1 MRHLLLISML
11 LLGSSWALAQDS
23 NASTPSQSGPSH
35 ATAESAGSQ
44 QMIKGCLSG
53 SDGAYTLT
61 DSNGQNYHLTGD
73 TAKMNAHVGHEVG
86 VTGTVSSASASTSG
100 ENPNGSMAQTG
111 AAQQTIDVPSF
122 KHISKTCQNSGAAH

>member
-11 LLGSSWALAQDS
+11 LLGTSWALAQDS
-23 NASTPSQSGPSH
+23 SQSATSQTGSSQ
-35 ATAESAGSQ
+35 ATAESAGGQ

-53 SDGAYTLT
+53 SDGSYTLT

-73 TAKMNAHVGHEVG
+73 TAKLSDHIGHEMK

-100 ENPNGSMAQTG
+100 ESPSGSMAQTS
-111 AAQQTIDVPSF
+111 AQQTIDVTSF
-122 KHISKTCQNSGAAH
+122 KHISKTCANSGAAH